1 MSATFAIGKDANL
14 KTMDF
19 HTLRW
24 VRHFA
29 SFERRNAD
37 RAITRNAASLIHAV
51 RAWLL
56 AGATAVCVLE
66 LLDD

>member
-1 MSATFAIGKDANL
+1 MSGTFAVGKDANL

-19 HTLRW
+19 GKLRG
-24 VRHFA
+24 VSRSA

-37 RAITRNAASLIHAV
+37 LAVSRNAASLIHAV